1 VTGKGEAPK
10 KRRCEMDDSAEA
22 TGRKKILRARWI
34 APMDRPPL
42 RDGAV
47 AFQSGIILNVGHA
60 GEVLRRHAGAEVI
73 DRPDEIVVPGLVNAH
88 AHLELSESIPGAA
101 PGDFVE
107 WLMRLVPQGQVA
119 AATVQ
124 TSAARSISIGV
135 QQCLRFGVT
144 CIGDISRHCTIT
156 RPLLGK
162 GPLRVVSYGEV
173 QAMARR
179 RDLLGPRLSA
189 AADDTCASRHLH
201 IALSPH
207 APYSIEI
214 DGYRRCLEIARA
226 GRLPLATHLAETAD
240 EAGFLHNHS
249 GRFRDLWNYLGA
261 WDDRVPRIPGGP
273 IRHAK
278 SIGLLDY
285 DLTLLAHVNYCDDDE
300 LHLLAGGSASVAYC
314 PRTHAYF
321 GHPPH
326 RWRDMLDRGINVAV
340 GTDSCASSPDLNL
353 VDDLR
358 VLRKLAPDL
367 PAQQLWEMATVRAA
381 RAIGFHNQ
389 VGTLRPGLA
398 ADFTMFGATGDDPLA
413 EILESTMSPSEM
425 WIDGTPLAASNGM

>member
-1 VTGKGEAPK
+1 MINCVESSDG
-10 KRRCEMDDSAEA
+10 
-22 TGRKKILRARWI
+22 KKILRAGWV

-47 AFQSGIILNVGHA
+47 VFQSGIILDVGHA
-60 GEVLRRHAGAEVI
+60 GEVLRRNAGAEVI
-73 DRPDEIVVPGLVNAH
+73 DRPDEIVIPGLINAH
-88 AHLELSESIPGAA
+88 AHLELSEFIPGAA

-107 WLMRLVPQGQVA
+107 WLMRLVPQGQVT

-124 TSAARSISIGV
+124 GSVARSIPIGV

-144 CIGDISRHCTIT
+144 CVGDISRHCALT
-156 RPLLGK
+156 RPLLGN

-179 RDLLGPRLSA
+179 RELLDERLA
-189 AADDTCASRHLH
+189 VAIDNTHASPCLR
-201 IALSPH
+201 IAISPH

-214 DGYRRCLEIARA
+214 EGYRRCLEAARA
-226 GRLPLATHLAETAD
+226 RRLPLATHLAETAD
-240 EAGFLHNHS
+240 EAAFLENHQ

-261 WDDRVPRIPGGP
+261 WDDRVPRTPGGP
-273 IRHAK
+273 IRFAK
-278 SIGLLDY
+278 SIALLDY
-285 DLTLLAHVNYCDDDE
+285 DLALLAHVNYCDDDE
-300 LHLLAGGSASVAYC
+300 LDLLAGGSASVAYC

-326 RWRDMLDRGINVAV
+326 RWRDMLNRGINVAV

-367 PAQQLWEMATVRAA
+367 PAQRLWEMATVRAA
-381 RAIGFHNQ
+381 RAIGMDQQ

-398 ADFTMFGATGDDPLA
+398 ADLVMFGAMGDDPLA
-413 EILESTMSPSEM
+413 EILESTASPREM
-425 WIDGTPLAASNGM
+425 WIGGTELAVSNGM

>member
-1 VTGKGEAPK
+1 
-10 KRRCEMDDSAEA
+10 M
-22 TGRKKILRARWI
+22 
-34 APMDRPPL
+34 
-42 RDGAV
+42 RDGAI
-47 AFQSGIILNVGHA
+47 AFQSGIILEVGPA
-60 GEVLRRHAGAEVI
+60 GEVLRRHAGAQVL
-73 DRPDEIVVPGLVNAH
+73 DRPDEILIAGLINAH
-88 AHLELSESIPGAA
+88 AHLELSEFIPGAA

-107 WLMRLVPQGQVA
+107 WLMRLVPQGQVIA
-119 AATVQ
+119 TTVQ
-124 TSAARSISIGV
+124 GSVARAIPIGV

-144 CIGDISRHCTIT
+144 CVGDISRQCTIT
-156 RPLLGK
+156 RRLLSS

-179 RDLLGPRLSA
+179 RDLLEQRLSA
-189 AADDTCASRHLH
+189 AIDETCASPHLR

-214 DGYRRCLEIARA
+214 EGYRRCLEIARA
-226 GRLPLATHLAETAD
+226 RRLPLATHLAETAD
-240 EAGFLHNHS
+240 EAAFLGNHE

-261 WDDRVPRIPGGP
+261 WDDGVPRMPGGP
-273 IRHAK
+273 IRFAK
-278 SIGLLDY
+278 SIGFLDY
-285 DLTLLAHVNYCDDDE
+285 DLALLAHVNYCDDDE
-300 LHLLAGGSASVAYC
+300 LDLLAGGSASVAYC

-340 GTDSCASSPDLNL
+340 GTDSSASSPDLNL

-367 PAQQLWEMATVRAA
+367 PAQRLWEMATVRAA
-381 RAIGFHNQ
+381 RAIGMDQQ

-398 ADFTMFGATGDDPLA
+398 ADFIMFGAVGDDPLA
-413 EILESTMSPSEM
+413 EILESTVSPRQL
-425 WIDGTPLAASNGM
+425 WIDGMPLAASNGV